1 MDFHITMA
9 VRHNE
14 IEWKRQLN
22 DVLHKLEPQ
31 IAAILKEYSV
41 PLLDAAGKPIP

>member
-9 VRHNE
+9 VRQGE

-31 IAAILKEYSV
+31 IAAILKDYSV